1 MRVIIAGSRTFNN
14 LFKDIQTA
22 KSSWNETSKGTKHM
36 IDLAN
41 KHRLKVFVVKF
52 R

>member
-1 MRVIIAGSRTFNN
+1 MRVIIAGSRTF
-14 LFKDIQTA
+14 
-22 KSSWNETSKGTKHM
+22 KGTKYM